1 MVCRCQ
7 ARSGRMRYCLL
18 LSMGLVL
25 SGCGSAPQPAT
36 RLEVATPITLT
47 PKQVSSVR
55 AGVAKSLKYDVEA
68 PRVGKLIAGRTSNGV
83 IVCGYVNG
91 KNSAGEDIGE
101 RPFHGLFLGFDNA
114 SGFIVTGTGG
124 AESETATTL
133 DMCRRSGLELTP
145 SS

>member
-1 MVCRCQ
+1 MRC
-7 ARSGRMRYCLL
+7 SLL
-18 LSMGLVL
+18 LFSIFLVL
-25 SGCGSAPQPAT
+25 SGCESAPQT
-36 RLEVATPITLT
+36 NVRLEVATSITLT
-47 PKQVSSVR
+47 PKQISSVR

-68 PRVGKLIAGRTSNGV
+68 PRVGKLVAGRTSTGV

-91 KNSAGEDIGE
+91 KNSSGEDVGE

-124 AESETATTL
+124 ADSETAKTL
-133 DMCRRSGLELTP
+133 DVCRRSGLELAP